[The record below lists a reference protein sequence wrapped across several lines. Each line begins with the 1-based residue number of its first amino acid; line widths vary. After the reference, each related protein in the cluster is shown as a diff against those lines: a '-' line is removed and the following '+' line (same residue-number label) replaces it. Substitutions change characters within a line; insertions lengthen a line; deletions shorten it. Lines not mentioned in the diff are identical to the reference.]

1 MYANEH
7 LIDKTVEITVAKMA
21 NCALD
26 GKGVANFMQE
36 VYNKLVELNKN
47 NQLYLA
53 LADISSARACIIFA
67 SSACAHLPADIL
79 LETYS
84 ITLSADSLISVCFSS
99 FIVSLSFVT

>member
-47 NQLYLA
+47 N
-53 LADISSARACIIFA
+53 
-67 SSACAHLPADIL
+67 
-79 LETYS
+79 
-84 ITLSADSLISVCFSS
+84 
-99 FIVSLSFVT
+99 